1 MALQPA
7 IRVFGAREHVL
18 KDITVEIPRGAL
30 TVVTGPSGSGKSTLA
45 FDTVFAE
52 GQRRYVESLSTHAR
66 QFFEQMHKPD
76 VDRIEGLSPTIAID
90 QRVATAS
97 PRSIVATT
105 TEIYDFLRVLFARV
119 GEARCPHC
127 DRPITRQSTAQM
139 VDAVLDKPAG
149 SRLMVLAPVVHEQR
163 GAHKGLIDELRRD
176 GFVRARI
183 DGEIVLLEPA
193 PVLAATRK
201 HGIDVVVDR
210 LVIRPEIE
218 PRLAESIETATR
230 IAEGRVVVSIEQEP
244 GRFADEVFSTTLSCP
259 EHSEVRLEE
268 LSPRLFSFNAPQGAC
283 PACGGLGTT
292 LEFDPDLIVPLP
304 DLSLAA
310 GAITPWK
317 TLAKRP
323 GTSHATLIHE
333 FCERFGVLPDVP
345 FRNLPEDR
353 VRILLHGST
362 ARDEEQFGGA
372 FIGVVPELRRRWETT
387 DSETLKQRLHGYLS
401 ESPCRSCGGARLRP
415 EVLCVRV
422 GGRHIAE
429 VTRLTIAEARTVMGD
444 LRFTGAA
451 AAVAEPLLREVLA
464 RLKFLCD
471 VGVEY
476 LTLDRASAT
485 LSGGEAQRIRLATQI
500 GSGLAGVCYVLDEPT
515 VGLHPRDTSR
525 LARIL
530 VDLARADNTVLVVEH
545 DEQIIARADHVI
557 DLGPGAGANGGWVV
571 AQGTLPE
578 VLASPDSVTAQY
590 LRGDRAIPLPSRRR
604 PPDPKRFIELRGA
617 RANNLKDITVRFP
630 LGCFVCVT
638 GVSGSGKSTLV
649 SQILLR
655 VLRRRLNRGGP
666 KPGEF
671 ERIIG
676 SQHVDKV
683 IEIDQSPIGRTPRS
697 NAATYVGVFDM
708 VRQLYAKTRE
718 AKVRG
723 YAPNRFSFNVRGGR
737 CEECQGQGTR
747 RIEMHF
753 LPDVYVTCDAC
764 GGTRYTRETL
774 QVRYRG
780 RNIADVLDLRVEEA
794 CRFFENF
801 SQIRRR
807 LEALRSVGLGYLAL
821 GQPST
826 TLSGGEAQRVKLAA
840 ELSRSAEG
848 HTLYVLDE
856 PTTGLHFADV
866 EALLR
871 VLDRLTERGH
881 TVIVIEHNVDVMKV
895 ADWIIDLGPEGGE
908 GGGGLV
914 VAGTPEEVAAHPTS
928 HTGRFLRG
936 RLAGAPPLRL
946 PNPSAGGG

>member
-1 MALQPA
+1 
-7 IRVFGAREHVL
+7 
-18 KDITVEIPRGAL
+18 
-30 TVVTGPSGSGKSTLA
+30 
-45 FDTVFAE
+45 
-52 GQRRYVESLSTHAR
+52 
-66 QFFEQMHKPD
+66 
-76 VDRIEGLSPTIAID
+76 
-90 QRVATAS
+90 
-97 PRSIVATT
+97 
-105 TEIYDFLRVLFARV
+105 
-119 GEARCPHC
+119 
-127 DRPITRQSTAQM
+127 
-139 VDAVLDKPAG
+139 
-149 SRLMVLAPVVHEQR
+149 
-163 GAHKGLIDELRRD
+163 
-176 GFVRARI
+176 
-183 DGEIVLLEPA
+183 
-193 PVLAATRK
+193 
-201 HGIDVVVDR
+201 
-210 LVIRPEIE
+210 
-218 PRLAESIETATR
+218 
-230 IAEGRVVVSIEQEP
+230 
-244 GRFADEVFSTTLSCP
+244 
-259 EHSEVRLEE
+259 
-268 LSPRLFSFNAPQGAC
+268 
-283 PACGGLGTT
+283 
-292 LEFDPDLIVPLP
+292 
-304 DLSLAA
+304 
-310 GAITPWK
+310 
-317 TLAKRP
+317 
-323 GTSHATLIHE
+323 
-333 FCERFGVLPDVP
+333 
-345 FRNLPEDR
+345 
-353 VRILLHGST
+353 
-362 ARDEEQFGGA
+362 
-372 FIGVVPELRRRWETT
+372 
-387 DSETLKQRLHGYLS
+387 
-401 ESPCRSCGGARLRP
+401 
-415 EVLCVRV
+415 VRV

-840 ELSRSAEG
+840 ELSRSPEG

-895 ADWIIDLGPEGGE
+895 ADWVIDLGPEGGE

-928 HTGRFLRG
+928 HTGRFLRD

-946 PNPSAGGG
+946 SNPSAGGG